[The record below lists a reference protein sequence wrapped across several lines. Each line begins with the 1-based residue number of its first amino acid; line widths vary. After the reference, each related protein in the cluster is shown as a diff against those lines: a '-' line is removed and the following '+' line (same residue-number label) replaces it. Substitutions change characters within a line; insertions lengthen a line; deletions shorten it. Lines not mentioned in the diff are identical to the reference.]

1 MTLPSQYP
9 NHHVPIK
16 YFLASYRALSDGRTG
31 VRLLEE
37 KLDKSS
43 RSLLSEW
50 KVLWIGTCTIL
61 RTSIDLF
68 RIDGESCLAPRIRE
82 EIQAEWH
89 AIRTEKE
96 KHAIFWEFLRKER
109 DSVIH
114 QYEWRAY
121 ETWIKPDGT
130 FRGPKLSLLIMED
143 DDGAKPAILMKEGL
157 FKGRDSLELL
167 RDGADWVEERI
178 FSAVRRAG
186 FDPEEARS
194 LASFLPLPKIKGGLL
209 GDLSSGDGDVEKDNK
224 P

>member
-9 NHHVPIK
+9 SHHVPVK

-37 KLDKSS
+37 KLEKST

-68 RIDGESCLAPRIRE
+68 RIDGESCLALRIRE
-82 EIQAEWH
+82 EIKAEWH
-89 AIRTEKE
+89 AIRAEKE

-143 DDGAKPAILMKEGL
+143 DDGAKPAILMNDGF

-167 RDGADWVEERI
+167 REGADWVEARI

-186 FDPEEARS
+186 FDPDEARN
-194 LASFLPLPKIKGGLL
+194 LASFLPLPPSHGGLFS
-209 GDLSSGDGDVEKDNK
+209 DISGEDVEANKDDG

>member
-9 NHHVPIK
+9 NHYVPVK

-37 KLDKSS
+37 KLEKST

-68 RIDGESCLAPRIRE
+68 RIDGESCLALRIRE
-82 EIQAEWH
+82 EIKAEWH
-89 AIRTEKE
+89 AIRAEKE

-143 DDGAKPAILMKEGL
+143 DDGAKPAILMNDGF

-167 RDGADWVEERI
+167 REGADWVEARI

-186 FDPEEARS
+186 FDPDEARN
-194 LASFLPLPKIKGGLL
+194 LASFLPLPTIKGGLFS
-209 GDLSSGDGDVEKDNK
+209 DLSGEDVEADKDDG

>member
-9 NHHVPIK
+9 HHHVPVK

-31 VRLLEE
+31 IRLLEE
-37 KLDKSS
+37 KLEKS
-43 RSLLSEW
+43 
-50 KVLWIGTCTIL
+50 
-61 RTSIDLF
+61 SIDLF
-68 RIDGESCLAPRIRE
+68 RIDGESCLASRIRE

-143 DDGAKPAILMKEGL
+143 DDGARPTILMKEGV

-167 RDGADWVEERI
+167 REGAHWERGI
-178 FSAVRRAG
+178 HRFSSSRPRL
-186 FDPEEARS
+186 D
-194 LASFLPLPKIKGGLL
+194 LPR
-209 GDLSSGDGDVEKDNK
+209 
-224 P
+224 

>member
-9 NHHVPIK
+9 NHHVPVK

-37 KLDKSS
+37 KLEKST

-68 RIDGESCLAPRIRE
+68 RIDGESCLASRIRE
-82 EIQAEWH
+82 EIRAEWH

-143 DDGAKPAILMKEGL
+143 DDVAKPAILMNDG
-157 FKGRDSLELL
+157 FFQGRDSLELL
-167 RDGADWVEERI
+167 REGADWVEERI

-194 LASFLPLPKIKGGLL
+194 LASFLPLPTNKGGLF
-209 GDLSSGDGDVEKDNK
+209 GDPSGEDVEVEKNGG

>member
-1 MTLPSQYP
+1 MTLPSQYS
-9 NHHVPIK
+9 NHYVPVK

-37 KLDKSS
+37 KLETST

-68 RIDGESCLAPRIRE
+68 RIDGESCLSSRIRE

-89 AIRTEKE
+89 AIRAERE

-130 FRGPKLSLLIMED
+130 FRGPKLALLFMED
-143 DDGAKPAILMKEGL
+143 DDGAKPAILMKDGF
-157 FKGRDSLELL
+157 FKGRDSLGLL

-194 LASFLPLPKIKGGLL
+194 LGSFLPPPKIEGGLF
-209 GDLSSGDGDVEKDNK
+209 GDPSGEDVDAEQGEA